1 MISIADDLGG
11 ADIGEV
17 KWIEE
22 KNKVFFFVVT
32 EFDFG
37 EWLVRENGNSFK
49 AWCWFSGH
57 KSEDKRD
64 ES

>member
-37 EWLVRENGNSFK
+37 E
-49 AWCWFSGH
+49 
-57 KSEDKRD
+57 
-64 ES
+64 